1 MRIPLRGM
9 ACACLVLCLMP
20 GAGRVSAAGVA
31 GVANAA
37 NAAGAVET
45 YAGLCD
51 ASAGFALGPDHFVV
65 VGDERNVLT
74 VYRAGQPHAVK
85 TFALSGFLDTDDDG
99 ESDLEG
105 AAVVG
110 QRAYVISSH
119 GRNAKGKVQA
129 RRHRFFAVDLDA
141 GRLSLK
147 PVGRPYKDL
156 LKDLVAAP
164 ALASLPLR
172 AAAERAPESPGGLNI
187 EGLAAADGGLLIGL
201 RNPLVDGKAIVVP
214 LENPDG
220 LIDGKP
226 AKFGSPVL
234 LDLGG
239 RGIRSIERVAHGYV
253 IAAGPVADDGTF
265 ALYRWS
271 GAASDRPVAFGQT
284 AIATLKPEAIFT
296 MPGTQRLRILSDDG
310 GVLRDG
316 VECKRLPAARQGFRS
331 VMVEP

>member
-1 MRIPLRGM
+1 MRIPRRSM
-9 ACACLVLCLMP
+9 VCLALCLML
-20 GAGRVSAAGVA
+20 GAGGASAAGGA
-31 GVANAA
+31 G
-37 NAAGAVET
+37 AAGAADAVET

-51 ASAGFALGPDHFVV
+51 ASAGFSLGPDHFVV

-74 VYRAGQPHAVK
+74 VYQPGQARAVK
-85 TFALSGFLDTDDDG
+85 TFTLGNFLGTDDDG

-119 GRNAKGKVQA
+119 GRNAKGKVQG
-129 RRHRFFAVDLDA
+129 RRHRFFAVELDP

-147 PVGRPYKDL
+147 PVGRPYQDL

-164 ALASLPLR
+164 ALASLPLK

-187 EGLAAADGGLLIGL
+187 EGLAAADGGLLIGF
-201 RNPLVDGKAIVVP
+201 RNPLVDGKAILVP

-220 LIDGKP
+220 LIDAKP

-271 GAASDRPVAFGQT
+271 GAASDRPVAFGQS

-331 VMVEP
+331 VTVAP